1 MNKKVLSVLV
11 LSLLLCAGCQGRSD
25 DVSNESSSSVSQL
38 GGKVTF
44 YLNYD
49 ENDDEVYLTKTLS
62 ATDTLKTPVRP
73 IRKDYVFAG
82 WSTARSG
89 TVLYDG
95 FDSTISGDLSLYAI
109 WTDYASMDDLTKV
122 TRFLEKIKSLEGT
135 VSETFQSESG
145 TLMYYMPLQ
154 YGGQYRD
161 EMEYHRYDDI
171 MVQNYFYYNQDV
183 RQQYGERQ
191 FFVQDNKAY
200 DLYKDLENSADN
212 KASYQNLSQNFSLD
226 NWLDIGFSSIHLY
239 YLYAL
244 QKQLVQQTYD
254 QINYELNFNYDEVD
268 EYSNSYSFSYSYYTL
283 SNSSGIISEEE
294 HIYTITIAFLNRKI
308 VRSVAEGYSWT
319 AIGGDLAT
327 EDEFIWDCKYT
338 QADSIGEFEGE
349 RFNPSDFNFSS
360 L

>member
-1 MNKKVLSVLV
+1 MKKRILSVLV
-11 LSLLLCAGCQGRSD
+11 LSLLLCTGCQDEGTRT
-25 DVSNESSSSVSQL
+25 
-38 GGKVTF
+38 VTF

-49 ENDDEVYLTKTLS
+49 ENDTEVYLTKTLS
-62 ATDTLKTPVRP
+62 ATDALKTPVRP

-82 WSTARSG
+82 WSTDRSE
-89 TVLYDG
+89 TTDFYDG
-95 FDSTISGDLSLYAI
+95 FDSPITGDLSLYAVWI
-109 WTDYASMDDLTKV
+109 DYDSIDDLTKV

-135 VSETFQSESG
+135 VGETFQAESG
-145 TLMYYMPLQ
+145 TLMYHMPLE

-171 MVQNYFYYNQDV
+171 MVQNYYYYNQDV

-254 QINYELNFNYDEVD
+254 TIDYELNFNYDEVD

-294 HIYTITIAFLNRKI
+294 HIYKITMAFLNRKI

-327 EDEFIWDCKYT
+327 EDEFLWECEYT
-338 QADSIGEFEGE
+338 QVDSIGEFEGE
-349 RFNPSDFNFSS
+349 RFNPSDFNFNN